1 MGFFRFWKRTDR
13 LPSYTVDLDDD
24 EGNVLK
30 VMADYF
36 CWPLW
41 TTGKDSDNID
51 PVDLSLS
58 SELVDD
64 LNAWA
69 AVFDSVLN
77 MEDPPSSEWL
87 SGEALERFNEDG
99 RALARRVA
107 CEVGDRFKV
116 VFWAARGGGREAVT
130 CE

>member
-1 MGFFRFWKRTDR
+1 M
-13 LPSYTVDLDDD
+13 
-24 EGNVLK
+24 
-30 VMADYF
+30 
-36 CWPLW
+36 
-41 TTGKDSDNID
+41 
-51 PVDLSLS
+51 
-58 SELVDD
+58 
-64 LNAWA
+64 
-69 AVFDSVLN
+69 FDSVLN